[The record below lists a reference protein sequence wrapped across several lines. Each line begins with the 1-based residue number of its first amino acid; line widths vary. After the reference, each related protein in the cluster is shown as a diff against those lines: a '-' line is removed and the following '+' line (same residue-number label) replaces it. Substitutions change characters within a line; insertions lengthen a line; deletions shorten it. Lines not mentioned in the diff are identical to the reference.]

1 MKSPLSHGAFR
12 APLYLYQRHADTL
25 RKATNLRTARIAGAV
40 SLVVGAG
47 AASILFVDYL
57 ADRAKQRVAALAPV
71 QVAQNDAPAAPT
83 RLALAGIA
91 DSGSFSRRVEG
102 MIVQPAAAATTAAP
116 ANPHAVEPVPATI
129 VQDNVPPATAHA
141 DGTVTAAIGT
151 QAADAAA
158 APLDGVTAGTQ
169 PVTPEVAQPPGYEPA
184 PKVVKTVKIA
194 AIDPSLTA
202 PVDEEAAT
210 TDEVD
215 DNPITVTPSPA
226 PRRPKA
232 VKSSPAKPAKTLS
245 QKAKVTKVAAKQ
257 TPSKV
262 TGSARI
268 NRHVNLRVRPDNDS
282 KVVTIVPVNARVNVL
297 YCKDWCEVTY
307 GGKRGYVYKRF
318 VGKT

>member
-25 RKATNLRTARIAGAV
+25 RKATNLRNARIAGAV

-57 ADRAKQRVAALAPV
+57 ADRAKQRVAAIAPV
-71 QVAQNDAPAAPT
+71 QIAQNDVPAVPT

-102 MIVQPAAAATTAAP
+102 MIVQPAAAATAAAP

-129 VQDNVPPATAHA
+129 VQDNVAPAIVHA

-151 QAADAAA
+151 QAADAAT
-158 APLDGVTAGTQ
+158 APLDGVAVGTQ
-169 PVTPEVAQPPGYEPA
+169 PVTPEAAQPPGYEPA
-184 PKVVKTVKIA
+184 PKIVKTVKIA

-202 PVDEEAAT
+202 PVDEETAT
-210 TDEVD
+210 TDAVD
-215 DNPITVTPSPA
+215 ENPITVTPSPA

-232 VKSSPAKPAKTLS
+232 VKSSPAKPSKS
-245 QKAKVTKVAAKQ
+245 VSQQKAKVTKVAARQ
-257 TPSKV
+257 TSKV

-268 NRHVNLRVRPDNDS
+268 NRHVNLRVKPDNDS
-282 KVVTIVPVNARVNVL
+282 RVVTIVPVNARVNVL